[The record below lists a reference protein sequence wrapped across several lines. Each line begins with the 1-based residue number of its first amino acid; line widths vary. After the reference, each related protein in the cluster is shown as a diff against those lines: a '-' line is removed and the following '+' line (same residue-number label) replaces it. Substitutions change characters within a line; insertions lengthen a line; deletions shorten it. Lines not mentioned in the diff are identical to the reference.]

1 MFLLNENV
9 VTGDG
14 LITDCDFSK
23 VKEKFNAGKQSIQ
36 IVYISSRQMLSMN
49 AHTNVK
55 EPQ

>member
-1 MFLLNENV
+1 M
-9 VTGDG
+9 TGDG